1 MKKKLELTE
10 RQMEKFEAYL
20 RHDEREP
27 ATIEAY
33 LRSLRKFAEWADG
46 RTITKELAAEWKAE
60 LAGSGYRPV
69 SVNAMLAAVNK
80 FFACM
85 SREDCKVKYL
95 KLQRQMFRKSEREL
109 TKAEYLRLVQAARE
123 KGNLRLELLL
133 ETICATGIRVGEVK
147 YITVEAVQTGA
158 AEIALKGK
166 IRTILLPNRL
176 CRKLQKYAKKQ
187 KIASGEIFIT
197 QSGMGMDRKQIWA
210 KMKRLCAAAGVE
222 RSKVF
227 PHNLRSLFA
236 RSFYGSCHDVVRL
249 ADVLGHSNIETTRIY
264 LMSTGKEY
272 IRQLD
277 KLGLVQ

>member
-85 SREDCKVKYL
+85 GREDCKVKYL

-272 IRQLD
+272 IKQLD